1 MSPLV
6 LQSLLFVGNDRRRTD
21 RSRTRRRFQAGL
33 EFLEDRITPT
43 SVTGLS
49 PSPSFLLIFRQI
61 LNPFGVKALCKAKC
75 YPNS

>member
-1 MSPLV
+1 MQSLRRNRLCLGGRENAIVLNGQSGQFPGLQLV
-6 LQSLLFVGNDRRRTD
+6 LPAAVDTAA
-21 RSRTRRRFQAGL
+21 T
-33 EFLEDRITPT
+33 T
-43 SVTGLS
+43 S